1 MKDEG
6 VIKYQCNW
14 IPGDPMNPGLIAKLN
29 TWRNILYRLKLIGV
43 TDDGIG
49 YGNISIRS
57 EGDEFII
64 SGSGTG
70 CYSILDA
77 RHYARVTDADFENN
91 SISSVGPLPPSSE
104 SLTHAMIYRCD
115 TNVNAVIHVHNLELW
130 EQLLIRHPH
139 TRQEVSY
146 GTVEMAREIQ
156 RLFSEENLQET
167 RIFAMGGHYTGVVA
181 FGGSLDEA
189 GNLLLQHLKVDTR

>member
-1 MKDEG
+1 MQMKDEG
-6 VIKYQCNW
+6 VIKYHCNW
-14 IPGDPMNPGLIAKLN
+14 IPGDPPGPGLIAEMN
-29 TWRNILYRLKLIGV
+29 RWRKHLYLLKLIGV

-57 EGDEFII
+57 EGNEFII

-70 CYSILDA
+70 CYPTLDA
-77 RHYARVTDADFENN
+77 SHYARVTEADFESN

-115 TNVNAVIHVHNLELW
+115 KNVNAVIHVHHLELW
-130 EQLLIRHPH
+130 EQLLAMLPH
-139 TRQEVSY
+139 TRKEVSY
-146 GTVEMAREIQ
+146 GTVEMALEIQ
-156 RLFSEENLQET
+156 RLFSDEHLGKT

-181 FGGSLDEA
+181 FGRTLNEA
-189 GNLLLQHLKVDTR
+189 GNLLLQHFKD

>member
-77 RHYARVTDADFENN
+77 RHYARVTDADFET
-91 SISSVGPLPPSSE
+91 IPSV
-104 SLTHAMIYRCD
+104 R
-115 TNVNAVIHVHNLELW
+115 
-130 EQLLIRHPH
+130 
-139 TRQEVSY
+139 
-146 GTVEMAREIQ
+146 
-156 RLFSEENLQET
+156 
-167 RIFAMGGHYTGVVA
+167 
-181 FGGSLDEA
+181 
-189 GNLLLQHLKVDTR
+189 